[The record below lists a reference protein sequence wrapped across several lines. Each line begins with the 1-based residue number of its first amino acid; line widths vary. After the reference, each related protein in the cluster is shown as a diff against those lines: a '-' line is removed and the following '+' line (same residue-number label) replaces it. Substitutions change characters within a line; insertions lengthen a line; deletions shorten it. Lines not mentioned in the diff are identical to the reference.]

1 MTQPNA
7 PAHATLPSTVYPPAT
22 VVPSLIPADR
32 LPALAFEL
40 AQGLE
45 SPATVLSRYSLR
57 ADDPAVDLLL
67 DSPGFQRLFTEAIE
81 EARKADGSLDRLRS
95 LARQKLMQGMEKLAA
110 SFDDARH
117 TLAER
122 VQLFRALAKVAG
134 AEDPPAPPPPIG
146 AGEKFVVN
154 ISIPGGSIVSASVD
168 TGASVGAVIDGCV
181 EPDDVDE
188 DPDGQALDTPLAS
201 RGAAA
206 RAGALADGQA
216 GGGKHDGPRHR
227 AGAGEPGLVRRAT
240 GPDGPADDAAPAAH
254 VPADVAPV
262 PRARRG
268 RGAVITDLNQ
278 LDAFGEVIL

>member
-1 MTQPNA
+1 V
-7 PAHATLPSTVYPPAT
+7 PA
-22 VVPSLIPADR
+22 LIPADR

-45 SPATVLSRYSLR
+45 SPATVLGRYNLKVN
-57 ADDPAVDLLL
+57 DPAVDALL
-67 DSPGFQRLFTEAIE
+67 DSPGFQKLFTEAVE

-95 LARQKLMQGMEKLAA
+95 LARQKLIEGMEKLTS
-110 SFDDARH
+110 SFGDARH

-154 ISIPGGSIVSASVD
+154 ISIPGGGVVSASVS
-168 TGASVGAVIDGCV
+168 TGQGTGPVVDGLV
-181 EPDDVDE
+181 EPDDDE
-188 DPDGQALDTPLAS
+188 AQEHVARVARDHSP
-201 RGAAA
+201 A
-206 RAGALADGQA
+206 RAGQLADGPA
-216 GGGKHDGPRHR
+216 GGGADDGRR
-227 AGAGEPGLVRRAT
+227 DRVGAGEPQLVRPVA
-240 GPDGPADDAAPAAH
+240 GPGGPADDAVPAEV

-262 PRARRG
+262 PRAGRR

-278 LDAFGEVIL
+278 LDAFGEVIA

>member
-1 MTQPNA
+1 MTQPNSS
-7 PAHATLPSTVYPPAT
+7 PHATLPSTVYPPAT
-22 VVPSLIPADR
+22 VVPSLVPAER

-45 SPATVLSRYSLR
+45 SPATVLGRYNLR

-67 DSPGFQRLFTEAIE
+67 DSPGFQRLFTEAVE

-95 LARQKLMQGMEKLAA
+95 LARQKLIEGMEKLAG
-110 SFDDARH
+110 SFSDARH

-154 ISIPGGSIVSASVD
+154 ISIPGGSVVSASVD
-168 TGASVGAVIDGCV
+168 TSGAHGPTLEGRV
-181 EPDDVDE
+181 EPDDDDE
-188 DPDGQALDTPLAS
+188 EPGEAGPDTRVA
-201 RGAAA
+201 RGHPPA
-206 RAGALADGQA
+206 RDRQLADGPA
-216 GGGKHDGPRHR
+216 DRRAHDGRR
-227 AGAGEPGLVRRAT
+227 DQAGAGEPKLVRPAP
-240 GPDGPADDAAPAAH
+240 GPGRPAADAAPAAA

-278 LDAFGEVIL
+278 LDAFGEVLA

>member
-1 MTQPNA
+1 MQ
-7 PAHATLPSTVYPPAT
+7 

-45 SPATVLSRYSLR
+45 NPVTVLGRYNLR
-57 ADDPAVDLLL
+57 SDDPAVEALL
-67 DSPGFQRLFTEAIE
+67 DSPAFQRLFTEAVE
-81 EARKADGSLDRLRS
+81 ESRKADGSLDRLRS
-95 LARQKLMQGMEKLAA
+95 LARQKLMEGMEKLAA

-154 ISIPGGSIVSASVD
+154 ISIPGGGVVSASVS
-168 TGASVGAVIDGCV
+168 TGQGMGPVVDGRV
-181 EPDDVDE
+181 EPDDDDAEPDE
-188 DPDGQALDTPLAS
+188 AQEHVARVARDHSP
-201 RGAAA
+201 A
-206 RAGALADGQA
+206 RAGQLADGPA
-216 GGGKHDGPRHR
+216 GGGADDGRR
-227 AGAGEPGLVRRAT
+227 DRVGAGEPQLVRPAA
-240 GPDGPADDAAPAAH
+240 GPGGPADDA
-254 VPADVAPV
+254 VPAEVVPAHVAPV
-262 PRARRG
+262 PRAGRR

-278 LDAFGEVIL
+278 LDAFGEVIA